1 VLVGGLV
8 AFGVYK
14 MSTRDAERIEQHTG
28 IPPEEMTDAELE
40 QAMDDLGIE
49 QQRRDASDVE
59 GGEPATPAT
68 GGAPSYIDELER
80 LGRLKDEGI
89 LTEDEFE
96 AKKRQI
102 MGLD

>member
-1 VLVGGLV
+1 
-8 AFGVYK
+8 

-59 GGEPATPAT
+59 AGEPATPVT
-68 GGAPSYIDELER
+68 GGAPSYIVELER

-102 MGLD
+102 LGLA